1 MRQTSFGFCLSLDL
15 STKSGALKYISW
27 KKETKADRPLF
38 DRGIVKESPI
48 ADQRIT
54 TGISAIFK
62 HRSYRERISS
72 SLSRNLS
79 LLIKESSRNLSFAEW
94 GISAYIVKESPLP
107 DGGISACYSKNHRWI
122 SAIGKESQ
130 LTDQRII
137 QESRRSARNLSL
149 LIKESSRN
157 LCFYRQG
164 ISSCLPRNLHLL
176 IKESSSNL
184 SLLMEGRKNHPG
196 ISSCGSRISRNLSLL
211 LTEESST
218 CRWRNLLI
226 KESLHNTHS
235 STFVFFVFVFFFFGP
250 ISFFKNFHKFLHQ
263 NFS

>member
-1 MRQTSFGFCLSLDL
+1 MCAKHQTITNFLNTNSNQGGKQNTKTNKKTKKMRETSFGFCFSLDL

-107 DGGISACYSKNHRWI
+107 DRGISACYSKNHRWI
-122 SAIGKESQ
+122 SAIGKAS
-130 LTDQRII
+130 RI
-137 QESRRSARNLSL
+137 SAYWST
-149 LIKESSRN
+149 
-157 LCFYRQG
+157 
-164 ISSCLPRNLHLL
+164 
-176 IKESSSNL
+176 
-184 SLLMEGRKNHPG
+184 NHPG
-196 ISSCGSRISRNLSLL
+196 ISASIVN
-211 LTEESST
+211 ESPLAYRGIST
-218 CRWRNLLI
+218 CWSKNHR
-226 KESLHNTHS
+226 
-235 STFVFFVFVFFFFGP
+235 V
-250 ISFFKNFHKFLHQ
+250 ISAC
-263 NFS
+263 